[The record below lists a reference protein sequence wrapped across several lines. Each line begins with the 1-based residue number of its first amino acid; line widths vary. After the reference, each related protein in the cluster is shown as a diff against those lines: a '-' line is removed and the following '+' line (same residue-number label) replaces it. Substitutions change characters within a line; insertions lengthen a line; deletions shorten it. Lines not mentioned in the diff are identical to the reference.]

1 MSDDEQ
7 GGIPEDTAPDSTPET
22 GEGTGGEPTPE
33 TPEASGT
40 PDADASE
47 DPEASADAG
56 ESDPAADG
64 AVDAEA
70 VNPDA
75 AAALAAA
82 QAAVAD
88 AMGGDLTDADDASV
102 DAAQASAESTNDD
115 IEAMMAQA
123 MAEEGVDPAAQ
134 AQAQSGAQNGP
145 QPTGFAMP
153 AFTPAG
159 PASDSAEMQLLG
171 DVNVDV
177 RIELGRTRM
186 LVEDVLR
193 LGEGAV
199 VELEKLA
206 GDPVDVYVNGRHV
219 AKGEVLVLNESF
231 CVRVNEVLE
240 PVTVNSAEDT

>member
-1 MSDDEQ
+1 MSDEDQGAIPPENEQ
-7 GGIPEDTAPDSTPET
+7 
-22 GEGTGGEPTPE
+22 PTPE
-33 TPEASGT
+33 SEAAPVEDAADEPA
-40 PDADASE
+40 PDVEPASE
-47 DPEASADAG
+47 PTGSNE
-56 ESDPAADG
+56 
-64 AVDAEA
+64 AEA
-70 VNPDA
+70 PGGGDDAPEVSPDA

-88 AMGGDLTDADDASV
+88 ALGGDLSGGDADAV
-102 DAAQASAESTNDD
+102 DAAQETAEATGEEL
-115 IEAMMAQA
+115 EAMMAA
-123 MAEEGVDPAAQ
+123 AIEAEKNGSGDS
-134 AQAQSGAQNGP
+134 SGAAP
-145 QPTGFAMP
+145 FAMP
-153 AFTPAG
+153 EFSPAG
-159 PASDSAEMQLLG
+159 LPADSAEMQLLG

-193 LGEGAV
+193 LGAGAV

-240 PVTVNSAEDT
+240 PVSGEKQGE

>member
-7 GGIPEDTAPDSTPET
+7 GAIPEENQPESEAADQAPAPDPEESADQA
-22 GEGTGGEPTPE
+22 GEAGSAP
-33 TPEASGT
+33 
-40 PDADASE
+40 PDAPV
-47 DPEASADAG
+47 PEGAEEGA
-56 ESDPAADG
+56 EEVSD
-64 AVDAEA
+64 
-70 VNPDA
+70 DA

-82 QAAVAD
+82 QAAISD
-88 AMGGDLTDADDASV
+88 AMAGDLTGSAPEASAV
-102 DAAQASAESTNDD
+102 DAAKESVAAANDD

-123 MAEEGVDPAAQ
+123 MEEEGVDPAA
-134 AQAQSGAQNGP
+134 GAAS
-145 QPTGFAMP
+145 FAMP
-153 AFTPAG
+153 SFSPAG
-159 PASDSAEMQLLG
+159 PAAESAEMQLLG

-206 GDPVDVYVNGRHV
+206 GDPVDVFVNGRHV
-219 AKGEVLVLNESF
+219 ARGEVLVLNESF

-240 PVTVNSAEDT
+240 PVTIESAEDS

>member
-1 MSDDEQ
+1 MSEDEQ
-7 GGIPEDTAPDSTPET
+7 GGTPEESAATPET
-22 GEGTGGEPTPE
+22 ANTPE
-33 TPEASGT
+33 TPEPQA
-40 PDADASE
+40 
-47 DPEASADAG
+47 EAEATGSVN
-56 ESDPAADG
+56 ADG
-64 AVDAEA
+64 APTGDDPVLEQD
-70 VNPDA
+70 PS
-75 AAALAAA
+75 AALEAA

-88 AMGGDLTDADDASV
+88 ALDGDLESADAGEMDAVQESADDI
-102 DAAQASAESTNDD
+102 DAVMTQADR
-115 IEAMMAQA
+115 QA
-123 MAEEGVDPAAQ
+123 
-134 AQAQSGAQNGP
+134 GA

-153 AFTPAG
+153 SFSPAG
-159 PASDSAEMQLLG
+159 PGTDSAEMQLLG

-240 PVTVNSAEDT
+240 PVTIEAAEDS